1 MLDDG
6 RARTF
11 GQSNSPEVAIAVSAC
26 PVSCMHNVAFHELKE
41 MEQAR
46 DKGDGRDDH
55 RHMGRSRGHTP
66 LHVSGIDSDAN
77 HKSSWYH
84 YLKQQCHSKSRFHSF
99 APSGCLTFNFSLFES
114 SNFSFL
120 DT

>member
-84 YLKQQCHSKSRFHSF
+84 YLKQQCHSKSRFHSV
-99 APSGCLTFNFSLFES
+99 APSGCISFNFSLFES